1 MSKKRDPQV
10 LLDTESFSAV
20 VRIPEKIFNMLSKP
34 SANDFDEIGQI
45 FTNNQEIIIE
55 TKGSK
60 GIPKEQFLVDFSKSS
75 HTYGI
80 FTEEMVPDDGVDG
93 DKEGVKP
100 IFEMIEFAKIQGS
113 VTQRLN
119 FQPNDDVRQMNI
131 MQKVLNIDRLPKARF
146 NLKDDEYEEKRLKI
160 DEQQLKEELFD
171 LFTHYQTMSFDEINR
186 EVDQPRSYLQA
197 VLDQLCVKKKVRIK
211 TMYSLKKEY
220 LLNDD
225 TSAKKKLKT
234 K

>member
-1 MSKKRDPQV
+1 MPKKRDPQQ
-10 LLDTESFSAV
+10 LLDAESFTAV
-20 VRIPEKIFNMLSKP
+20 VRIPEKIYNLLSKP

-45 FTNNQEIIIE
+45 FTKDQDILIE
-55 TKGSK
+55 TKGAR
-60 GIPKEQFLVDFSKSS
+60 GTPKEQFLVEFNKSS

-80 FTEEMVPDDGVDG
+80 FTEEMVAIEGVDG
-93 DKEGVKP
+93 EKEGVKP
-100 IFEMIEFAKIQGS
+100 VYDMIEFAKIQGS
-113 VTQRLN
+113 ITQKLN
-119 FQPNDDVRQMNI
+119 FQPKDDTRQMNI

-171 LFTHYQTMSFDEINR
+171 LFTHYDTMSFDEINR
-186 EVDQPRSYLQA
+186 EVDQPRSYLQS

-220 LLNDD
+220 LLNED